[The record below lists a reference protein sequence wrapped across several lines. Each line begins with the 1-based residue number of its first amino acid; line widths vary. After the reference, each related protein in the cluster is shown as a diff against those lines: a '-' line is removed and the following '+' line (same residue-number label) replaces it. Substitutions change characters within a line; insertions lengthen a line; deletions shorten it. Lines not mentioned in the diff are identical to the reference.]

1 MLTDRNLKITRPSTL
16 FTMQFYQLSDS
27 TYNHCYKGFLKLL
40 IKHLGTDVDAREP
53 AAIARVAVIP
63 ANCIF

>member
-1 MLTDRNLKITRPSTL
+1 
-16 FTMQFYQLSDS
+16 MQFYQLSDS